1 MEIYTV
7 KVAVKPYTK
16 AYLENNYGNP
26 ADIRQDPE
34 LNDMVTMML
43 REGSTRLDK
52 IISSNFPATV
62 ELRITKDTFFRYG
75 FTLTKTET
83 LKLNS
88 FLEKRIKFLARIH
101 IAYHHSLGYSVAK
114 CIRDFQETF
123 GFPEDVWGYDSINKD
138 FDRNG
143 SLVQKRLIGN
153 FRNELSRIFME
164 ILSDI
169 GTPLKVVGKRQL

>member
-83 LKLNS
+83 LKLKKNQAS
-88 FLEKRIKFLARIH
+88 CTDSHRIPSKPGL
-101 IAYHHSLGYSVAK
+101 
-114 CIRDFQETF
+114 F
-123 GFPEDVWGYDSINKD
+123 GCEMYQGFS
-138 FDRNG
+138 
-143 SLVQKRLIGN
+143 GN
-153 FRNELSRIFME
+153 FRLPGRRLGI
-164 ILSDI
+164 
-169 GTPLKVVGKRQL
+169 

>member
-75 FTLTKTET
+75 DVYKRQQLGNAVTPPVMEL
-83 LKLNS
+83 L
-88 FLEKRIKFLARIH
+88 LER
-101 IAYHHSLGYSVAK
+101 GV
-114 CIRDFQETF
+114 ETF
-123 GFPEDVWGYDSINKD
+123 Y
-138 FDRNG
+138 
-143 SLVQKRLIGN
+143 
-153 FRNELSRIFME
+153 
-164 ILSDI
+164 
-169 GTPLKVVGKRQL
+169 

>member
-16 AYLENNYGNP
+16 SYLENNYGNP

-62 ELRITKDTFFRYG
+62 ELRITKDTVFR
-75 FTLTKTET
+75 KAE
-83 LKLNS
+83 S
-88 FLEKRIKFLARIH
+88 FLKIPDA
-101 IAYHHSLGYSVAK
+101 
-114 CIRDFQETF
+114 
-123 GFPEDVWGYDSINKD
+123 
-138 FDRNG
+138 
-143 SLVQKRLIGN
+143 
-153 FRNELSRIFME
+153 FRNRIAQALMVCDVNPCKKLDSFFKKG
-164 ILSDI
+164 I
-169 GTPLKVVGKRQL
+169 

>member
-88 FLEKRIKFLARIH
+88 FLEKKNQVFGPYSHRIPSKPGL
-101 IAYHHSLGYSVAK
+101 
-114 CIRDFQETF
+114 F
-123 GFPEDVWGYDSINKD
+123 GCEMYQGFS
-138 FDRNG
+138 
-143 SLVQKRLIGN
+143 GN
-153 FRNELSRIFME
+153 FRLPGRRLGI
-164 ILSDI
+164 
-169 GTPLKVVGKRQL
+169 

>member
-88 FLEKRIKFLARIH
+88 FLEKRIKFLAHIH
-101 IAYHHSLGYSVAK
+101 IAYHQSLGYSVAK

-123 GFPEDVWGYDSINKD
+123 GFPEDVWGYDSIKKD

-164 ILSDI
+164 MLSDI

>member
-88 FLEKRIKFLARIH
+88 LKKESSFWPVFTSHTIKAW
-101 IAYHHSLGYSVAK
+101 A
-114 CIRDFQETF
+114 IRL
-123 GFPEDVWGYDSINKD
+123 
-138 FDRNG
+138 RNVSG
-143 SLVQKRLIGN
+143 I
-153 FRNELSRIFME
+153 FRKLSASRKTSGDMI
-164 ILSDI
+164 
-169 GTPLKVVGKRQL
+169 PLKKISTGTVPWYKNG

>member
-88 FLEKRIKFLARIH
+88 FVVKIGIRRKEKQ
-101 IAYHHSLGYSVAK
+101 SS
-114 CIRDFQETF
+114 T
-123 GFPEDVWGYDSINKD
+123 
-138 FDRNG
+138 
-143 SLVQKRLIGN
+143 
-153 FRNELSRIFME
+153 
-164 ILSDI
+164 
-169 GTPLKVVGKRQL
+169 

>member
-75 FTLTKTET
+75 FTLTKTEVFGPY
-83 LKLNS
+83 S
-88 FLEKRIKFLARIH
+88 HRIPSKPGL
-101 IAYHHSLGYSVAK
+101 
-114 CIRDFQETF
+114 F
-123 GFPEDVWGYDSINKD
+123 GCEMYQGFS
-138 FDRNG
+138 
-143 SLVQKRLIGN
+143 GN
-153 FRNELSRIFME
+153 FRLPGRRLGI
-164 ILSDI
+164 
-169 GTPLKVVGKRQL
+169 

>member
-101 IAYHHSLGYSVAK
+101 IAYHQSLGYSVAK
-114 CIRDFQETF
+114 CIR
-123 GFPEDVWGYDSINKD
+123 V
-138 FDRNG
+138 
-143 SLVQKRLIGN
+143 
-153 FRNELSRIFME
+153 FRKLSASRKTSGDMI
-164 ILSDI
+164 
-169 GTPLKVVGKRQL
+169 PLKKISTGTVPWYKNG